1 MSILFTEVS
10 FSVHNHSLFA
20 KKISIPTKKEIKRLL
35 CPGALGFGAIC
46 LCKVCIKH
54 SIQRPLNALLECTI
68 QLWTT
73 FASINPWTLTSS
85 WSISWSSAWQ
95 LGRNSGHFL
104 GVQLGGPSTRGLSG
118 LSDNCSIIIDEN
130 TFEHPIKVLWDL
142 LGGLAVKTLLPM

>member
-1 MSILFTEVS
+1 MLFTKVS
-10 FSVHNHSLFA
+10 FSVYNHSLLA

-73 FASINPWTLTSS
+73 FISINPWTLT
-85 WSISWSSAWQ
+85 SISWSSAWQ
-95 LGRNSGHFL
+95 LGRNSGCFF

-118 LSDNCSIIIDEN
+118 LSDNCSIIIDEKN
-130 TFEHPIKVLWDL
+130 TFEQPIKVLWDL